1 MLRPADH
8 RHVLRTPGPRDRRRR
23 ALAAARAADWCGARD
38 VVLHLGYSHGE
49 EPAVVFDR
57 MVEGLALVLREMEDE
72 GIAVTLRP
80 ENMGRRAQF
89 GDLSEILGLCRE
101 LPALA
106 PCIDIAHLHA
116 RTGAWNSRPEFHA
129 LWDAVGD
136 ALGQEALARAH
147 VHISGIEF
155 ASGGERRH
163 RPLGES
169 DLDNLRELLSR
180 FLRGRFKLSFDPSL
194 DRRSFKGLRI
204 EHETGYGTY
213 AISAFASAGD
223 SALLLVGREWDRGKT
238 FAEQR
243 RSLIRIDGAP
253 ASGPADAVVTV
264 VEYSDMQCP
273 FCKKRAADLDALV
286 ARMGKELKIRRVS
299 KAFPIAE
306 HTWAFRAS
314 SAGACFFS
322 KRKELFAS
330 WKSSVFAR
338 QESLSV
344 GELDTFALDF
354 ATIAVTELSSISER
368 RTDRIL
374 DPVRS
379 AGLAPFTRMEIKI
392 NQPLYTF
399 GKLKAHIEA
408 AAKGLQ
414 AKEASLTRF
423 KEALSTTERPLL
435 RCS

>member
-1 MLRPADH
+1 MNHH
-8 RHVLRTPGPRDRRRR
+8 RILA
-23 ALAAARAADWCGARD
+23 ALAAATLLACRAGGAPQAAAAGKTAPAGGPSATVPTESPAAAPAAPASAPKSADPRTEA
-38 VVLHLGYSHGE
+38 LLGWLEGYFPYGE
-49 EPAVVFDR
+49 GE
-57 MVEGLALVLREMEDE
+57 LALD
-72 GIAVTLRP
+72 
-80 ENMGRRAQF
+80 
-89 GDLSEILGLCRE
+89 
-101 LPALA
+101 AL
-106 PCIDIAHLHA
+106 
-116 RTGAWNSRPEFHA
+116 
-129 LWDAVGD
+129 DAVRIPGWRLYRVSKSYAGD
-136 ALGQEALARAH
+136 KRANDQAFVLADDTGRTALVGDVFVDEARLKAP
-147 VHISGIEF
+147 
-155 ASGGERRH
+155 
-163 RPLGES
+163 RPILGES

-354 ATIAVTELSSISER
+354 AVANDLSEEEFRSCYLQGPAVTKVLGDLAEGFAVR
-368 RTDRIL
+368 
-374 DPVRS
+374 VRS
-379 AGLAPFTRMEIKI
+379 TPTYFVDGVPISWFADGLMEEYLRKTYLKGAGL
-392 NQPLYTF
+392 PL
-399 GKLKAHIEA
+399 A
-408 AAKGLQ
+408 AAK
-414 AKEASLTRF
+414 
-423 KEALSTTERPLL
+423 
-435 RCS
+435 